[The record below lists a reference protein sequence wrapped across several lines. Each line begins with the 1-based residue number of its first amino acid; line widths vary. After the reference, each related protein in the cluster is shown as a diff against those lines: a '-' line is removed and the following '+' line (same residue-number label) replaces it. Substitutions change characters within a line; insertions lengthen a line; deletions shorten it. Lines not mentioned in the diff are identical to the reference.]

1 MSENKDFFHES
12 VQDALSIKDFLQA
25 LEEAMEQKRIVLSA
39 NGQEVVLTPASLLQL
54 SIKARKRGA
63 SNKLQIKIVWEDKD
77 DDQDRHSDRLSI
89 SS

>member
-1 MSENKDFFHES
+1 MTENKDFFHES
-12 VQDALSIKDFLQA
+12 VQDNLTIKDFLHA
-25 LEEAMEQKRIVLSA
+25 LEEAMEQKRIVLSSD
-39 NGQEVVLTPASLLQL
+39 GQEVVLTPTSLLQL

-77 DDQDRHSDRLSI
+77 DDQDMHNGRLSI